1 MKLVSLTSTGKT
13 GSVTASDTIFGA
25 KVNSVLLAQ
34 AIRVYRANLRQGTS
48 KVLNRS
54 EVSLTKRKVYKQKG
68 TGNARHGAKSAP
80 IFVGGGVAHGPTG
93 LQNYSLNLSR
103 KMKAKA
109 LISALS
115 AQASN
120 IVVANAVTDL
130 SGKTKEASELLAPVL
145 AEATKVLIVLARRN
159 AATERAVANI
169 PNVIVTTAALVN
181 AFDIAAAN
189 KIVMT
194 ADAVSSLETRLSRE
208 VPEATKSDTTPVVK
222 EAAKKVSA
230 EKKAETK
237 KAAPKKTKSAKK
249 SE

>member
-13 GSVTASDTIFGA
+13 GSVSASDTIFGA
-25 KVNSVLLAQ
+25 KVNAVLLAQ

-109 LISALS
+109 LVSALS

-120 IVVANAVTDL
+120 IVVINGVTEL
-130 SGKTKEASELLAPVL
+130 TGKTKEAAQLLAPVL
-145 AEATKVLIVLARRN
+145 ASASTVLIVLADRN
-159 AATERAVANI
+159 AVTEQAVANI
-169 PNVIVTTAALVN
+169 PNVLVTTAALVN
-181 AFDIAAAN
+181 ALDIASAS
-189 KIVMT
+189 KVVMT
-194 ADAVSSLETRLSRE
+194 TDAVSALEKRLLGDVADTVKVS
-208 VPEATKSDTTPVVK
+208 EAPAKEKAAAGTKST
-222 EAAKKVSA
+222 
-230 EKKAETK
+230 KAE
-237 KAAPKKTKSAKK
+237 PKKTKAAKK

>member
-13 GSVTASDTIFGA
+13 GSVSASDTIFGA

-115 AQASN
+115 AQANN
-120 IVVANAVTDL
+120 IVVANGVTEL
-130 SGKTKEASELLAPVL
+130 SGKTKEASVLLAPVL
-145 AEATKVLIVLARRN
+145 VDAARVLIVLASRN

-169 PNVIVTTAALVN
+169 PNVIVTTSALVN
-181 AFDIAAAN
+181 AYDIAAAN
-189 KIVMT
+189 KVVMT
-194 ADAVSSLETRLSRE
+194 ADAVSALEARLSNE
-208 VPEATKSDTTPVVK
+208 VTDVAKTDAKSV
-222 EAAKKVSA
+222 AKKTA
-230 EKKAETK
+230 EKAPAPK
-237 KAAPKKTKSAKK
+237 KTEAKKTAPKKTKSAKK